1 MFWYFVLGGSAA
13 SFIIAL
19 TRGQNPLIWALTS
32 LPGVPLLALMPPANG
47 KALPEQRRARRSV
60 GDKLGL
66 VTGGM
71 VIAVAVVLLILGIV

>member
-1 MFWYFVLGGSAA
+1 MFWYFLFAGAALSAILA
-13 SFIIAL
+13 I

-32 LPGVPLLALMPPANG
+32 VPGVPLLALMPPANK

-66 VTGGM
+66 MTGGA
-71 VIAVAVVLLILGIV
+71 VIAVAVVLKIVGVV

>member
-1 MFWYFVLGGSAA
+1 MFWYFLFAGAAVSAILA
-13 SFIIAL
+13 I

-32 LPGVPLLALMPPANG
+32 VPGVPLLAIMPPANK

-66 VTGGM
+66 VTGG
-71 VIAVAVVLLILGIV
+71 VVVGVALVLALIGIV